1 MAPQKRTAT
10 EAEAVL
16 DGIKALL
23 VDIEG
28 TTTPISFVKETLFP
42 YVTNNLESFLEKH
55 FDEVNCQADIQ
66 LLRQLVV
73 F

>member
-28 TTTPISFVKETLFP
+28 TTTPISFIKVR
-42 YVTNNLESFLEKH
+42 S
-55 FDEVNCQADIQ
+55 
-66 LLRQLVV
+66 
-73 F
+73 